1 MPRALSPACLVGD
14 NVLMD
19 EVFKI
24 SRKQLQRHDVLKN
37 VLGGHMSLIEASELM
52 ALSYRHA
59 KRLKKAFESSGIAG
73 LAHGN
78 RGRSPANKIDEKLRL
93 QIVELS
99 NERYDNFND
108 THFAQM
114 LAEREGIEVS
124 RETLRRMRR
133 SEGIRPKRKRRVR
146 QHHRRRPRK
155 SAEGMMM
162 LWDGSPHHWFGKD
175 RAPCALMAAIDDA
188 TGKVL
193 ALHFTECEC
202 SHAYFELLRRVVQN
216 HGIPMSVYQDRH
228 SALKRNDDFWSI
240 EEQLAGR
247 QDPTQVGAALEALGI
262 ESIFA
267 QTPQAKGRVEKLF
280 ETLQDRL
287 VALLDLEG
295 ITDSDSANNYLDS
308 TFGDEF
314 NARFAVPPEDAHPLW
329 RKLPRGTDL
338 DRILSFNYEATV
350 ANDNAIRLA
359 GIIIDIPPGPNKK
372 SYAGLKVEVRQL
384 LDGSWRVYYQ
394 DKHIATAPA
403 TQVVE
408 PIRAKRRRKGGR
420 AALDS
425 QWIYWASAQ
434 QEVKASHI
442 DQQPNSA
449 PAHTAVGTMRR
460 PGPSRAIGAT
470 RIA

>member
-1 MPRALSPACLVGD
+1 
-14 NVLMD
+14 
-19 EVFKI
+19 
-24 SRKQLQRHDVLKN
+24 
-37 VLGGHMSLIEASELM
+37 
-52 ALSYRHA
+52 
-59 KRLKKAFESSGIAG
+59 
-73 LAHGN
+73 
-78 RGRSPANKIDEKLRL
+78 
-93 QIVELS
+93 
-99 NERYDNFND
+99 
-108 THFAQM
+108 
-114 LAEREGIEVS
+114 
-124 RETLRRMRR
+124 
-133 SEGIRPKRKRRVR
+133 
-146 QHHRRRPRK
+146 
-155 SAEGMMM
+155 
-162 LWDGSPHHWFGKD
+162 
-175 RAPCALMAAIDDA
+175 MAAIDDA
-188 TGKVL
+188 TSKVL

-202 SHAYFELLRRVVQN
+202 SHAYLEILRRIVRK

-295 ITDSDSANNYLDS
+295 ITDINSADNYVQNGFID
-308 TFGDEF
+308 DF
-314 NARFAVPPEDAHPLW
+314 NVIFAQVPENTHHLW

-338 DRILSFNYEATV
+338 DRILSFKYEATV

-359 GIIIDIPPGPNKK
+359 GVIIDIQPGPNKR
-372 SYAGLKVEVRQL
+372 SYAGLRVELRQL

-394 DKHIATAPA
+394 DKLIATAPA
-403 TQVVE
+403 TRVAE
-408 PIRAKRRRKGGR
+408 PIRAKHRRKGVR

-434 QEVKASHI
+434 QQVAASPT
-442 DQQPNSA
+442 DTQTNDA
-449 PAHTAVGTMRR
+449 PAHTAIGTLRR
-460 PGPSRAIGAT
+460 AGPSRAIGAT